1 METYRNSARTNFSRI
16 DFYLTN
22 HWTNKELQNR
32 NKTTLITHS
41 KKLSNLGINNEVA
54 PCNHQK
60 VTFNFSSAIISP
72 RPQTLLAFGLGF
84 CLPMYKLSFYQYFLP
99 LESLVYWLKSKYG
112 SGQKL
117 WDFMCELQ
125 NSSFKYFYNFKP
137 LKIFSPI
144 STQGDIQSLKSF
156 AYNKDIIITK
166 PDKGC
171 GVVIVTKNNYINSM
185 QAIISDRSKFIPID
199 ESMAKFTLQ
208 IEEKINRFLLK
219 IKIWN
224 IFTADVYS
232 INGFKS
238 WYCLWPT

>member
-1 METYRNSARTNFSRI
+1 
-16 DFYLTN
+16 
-22 HWTNKELQNR
+22 
-32 NKTTLITHS
+32 
-41 KKLSNLGINNEVA
+41 
-54 PCNHQK
+54 
-60 VTFNFSSAIISP
+60 
-72 RPQTLLAFGLGF
+72 
-84 CLPMYKLSFYQYFLP
+84 
-99 LESLVYWLKSKYG
+99 
-112 SGQKL
+112 
-117 WDFMCELQ
+117 MCELQ